1 MATRKDGV
9 LTRQKLLDAA
19 VHCFMDKG
27 FHATT
32 VRDICKLA
40 EVTPGSFLNAFR
52 TKEGVLYELVGY
64 MFRGQFK
71 MARETV
77 GKDATPIMVYALE
90 TAIQLA
96 VTELKDHL
104 RDIYV
109 EAYTLPTT
117 SDYIYHQTAAELY
130 KIFGQYMP
138 DANEGDFYELEI
150 ASGSVM
156 RGYMATPST
165 PYLTLEKKVRLML
178 TVNFAIYH
186 VPEYEQKKALDYI
199 EKLPLRQLA
208 AQIIEELTVAIK
220 ADFSVKKAAVATN
233 NEEDR
238 K

>member
-1 MATRKDGV
+1 
-9 LTRQKLLDAA
+9 
-19 VHCFMDKG
+19 MDKG
-27 FHATT
+27 FHAST
-32 VRDICKLA
+32 VQDICKLA
-40 EVTPGSFLNAFR
+40 GVSPSSFLNAFR
-52 TKEGVLYELVGY
+52 TKEGILYELVGY

-71 MARETV
+71 KARETV

-96 VTELKDHL
+96 VTDLKEHL

-117 SDYIYHQTAAELY
+117 SQYIYHQTAAELY
-130 KIFGQYMP
+130 AIFGQYMP
-138 DANEGDFYELEI
+138 DASEGDFYELEI

-156 RGYMATPST
+156 RGYMAAPST

-186 VPEYEQKKALDYI
+186 VPEDEQKRALDFI

-220 ADFSVKKAAVATN
+220 ADFSVNKTTATTN
-233 NEEDR
+233 NEEER